1 MPNKFKPGDLIILN
15 HYGLFITLN
24 HERKIGIIISKS
36 YNLFPPSEEIE
47 SDVFYIVYD
56 ILIDGE
62 LIKVVPEEF
71 MEIYIENER
80 DT

>member
-24 HERKIGIIISKS
+24 HERKVGVVISKS
-36 YNLFPPSEEIE
+36 YNLLPPSEEIE